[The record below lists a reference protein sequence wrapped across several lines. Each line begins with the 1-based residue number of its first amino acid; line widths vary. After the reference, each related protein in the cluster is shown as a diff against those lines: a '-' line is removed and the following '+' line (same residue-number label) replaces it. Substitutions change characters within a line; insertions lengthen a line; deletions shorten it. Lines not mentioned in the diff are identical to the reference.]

1 MQPLIAQTKME
12 IRLTMRR
19 FEAVLI
25 TMIVPVILL
34 IFFGLI
40 GLAPDDFA
48 RPVDFLLPSMLVLA
62 VMSTGL
68 VGLSI
73 RTAYERS
80 YGVLKRLGSTPLSR
94 SNLLL
99 AKINSVVLVTLGQI
113 IVLVLI
119 AALGFGWRPE
129 GNLVLAALVLM
140 IGTAT
145 FAGLGLLLAGVLRAE
160 TTLAA
165 ANTLYIFLLLFGGI
179 IWPADRLPG
188 GIAIVAELLPSSAFS
203 TAMRDILANG
213 ETATVPIII
222 LSLWGIAGIL
232 LASRTFR
239 WE

>member
-1 MQPLIAQTKME
+1 ME
-12 IRLTMRR
+12 LRLTMRR

-99 AKINSVVLVTLGQI
+99 AKINSVVLITLGQ
-113 IVLVLI
+113 VVLLVLI
-119 AALGFGWRPE
+119 AALGFDWRPE
-129 GNLVLAALVLM
+129 GSLPLAALVLV

-145 FAGLGLLLAGVLRAE
+145 FAGLGLLLAGILRAE

-188 GIAIVAELLPSSAFS
+188 GIAFIGELLPSAAFS
-203 TAMRDILANG
+203 TAMRDVLANG